1 MYFTLIT
8 AILKLRHCKYFSQK
22 TLVIFFFPGKHGD
35 STMSVNGASLG
46 HSSVVSATT
55 GTGVHIS
62 CLQ

>member
-8 AILKLRHCKYFSQK
+8 AILKLRHFKYFSQK
-22 TLVIFFFPGKHGD
+22 TLVIFFPGKHGD

>member
-8 AILKLRHCKYFSQK
+8 AILKLRHFKYFSQK
-22 TLVIFFFPGKHGD
+22 MLVIFFFPGKHGD
-35 STMSVNGASLG
+35 STMSVNAASLG
-46 HSSVVSATT
+46 HSSLVNATI